1 MTNELTSLAIKYD
14 ALCQRIKA
22 SEIPYSFQTKRGD
35 DGSSYVEFV
44 DGCYHYVTTERG
56 IELSRRSTGENS
68 EILYWLIYDLTFWM
82 SVKFELNNRI
92 EDQDPR
98 RIIFTRWM
106 YLIKQAD
113 AAMADKLRLDID
125 TILAENPFQD
135 QSQI

>member
-1 MTNELTSLAIKYD
+1 MTDELTSLAIKYD

-22 SEIPYSFQTKRGD
+22 SELPYSFQTKRGD
-35 DGSSYVEFV
+35 DGSSHVEFV

-92 EDQDPR
+92 EDQDAR
-98 RIIFTRWM
+98 RLIFDRWI
-106 YLIKQAD
+106 YLINK
-113 AAMADKLRLDID
+113 AATSMAEKLRCDID
-125 TILAENPFQD
+125 AILAENPYQD
-135 QSQI
+135 RSQI